1 MTLGCSVEV
10 QASGGAAFQ
19 SDKRSVATLAGR
31 KTMGEFPGPVA
42 YLLLSWG
49 VITALLVILVIYR
62 TTLSTR
68 EDDQMFLNQAQDRM
82 MASEQRVLIGR
93 MAKLSRPII
102 ALAVLSGALLLATT
116 GMWLWAGLKSF

>member
-1 MTLGCSVEV
+1 MPLWQGGKPWESSRV
-10 QASGGAAFQ
+10 QW
-19 SDKRSVATLAGR
+19 L
-31 KTMGEFPGPVA
+31 

-62 TTLSTR
+62 MTLSTR
-68 EDDQMFLNQAQDRM
+68 EDDQLFLNQAQDRM

>member
-1 MTLGCSVEV
+1 
-10 QASGGAAFQ
+10 
-19 SDKRSVATLAGR
+19 
-31 KTMGEFPGPVA
+31 MGKFPGPVA

-68 EDDQMFLNQAQDRM
+68 EDDQLFLNKAQDRM
-82 MASEQRVLIGR
+82 MASEQRLLVGR
-93 MAKLSRPII
+93 ITRLSRPII